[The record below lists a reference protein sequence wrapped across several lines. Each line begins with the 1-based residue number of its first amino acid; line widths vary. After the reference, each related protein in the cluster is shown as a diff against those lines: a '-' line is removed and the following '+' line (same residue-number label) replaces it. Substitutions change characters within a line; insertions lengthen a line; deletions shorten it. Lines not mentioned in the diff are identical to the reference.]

1 MLCIVYIA
9 PGLFSFC
16 MAIHNRVDSSGF
28 RNPLEFYFVEVN
40 SNIPADSGFHWN
52 MADSSGIHW
61 NMADSSGIQWNH
73 REVNAALRVLKRK
86 GDCQPEQGSVIVQL
100 LFCN

>member
-1 MLCIVYIA
+1 
-9 PGLFSFC
+9 

-40 SNIPADSGFHWN
+40 SNIPADSGF
-52 MADSSGIHW
+52 HW